1 MKPFIKRFSI
11 IGGGGFGHEVISYIR
26 ELYYDMNLEIRV
38 WDKNPDIN
46 LIDIPEL
53 HFGGSLDNI
62 SVHPSEE
69 VLICIG
75 DCKIRSKISDFLN
88 SRGINLGKFIH
99 PAAVISSFSQIESGC
114 IIFPFSCISTDACI
128 GFNTVINSHVAVG
141 HHATIGPNS
150 VISPHCLVSGGAK
163 LGSETFLGAAST
175 ITPGKSIGSSS
186 KIAAGSVVYRNAGS
200 GAFLSGNPARNFR
213 KVKNG

>member
-1 MKPFIKRFSI
+1 MKSLKRRFSI
-11 IGGGGFGHEVISYIR
+11 IGGGGFGQEVVSYIY
-26 ELYYDMNLEIRV
+26 ELYRDENLEIRV

-46 LIDIPEL
+46 FNEIPGL
-53 HFGGSLDNI
+53 TFGGSLDNI
-62 SVHPSEE
+62 SVCLSEE

-75 DCKIRSKISDFLN
+75 DCKIRSSISDFLN

-99 PAAVISSFSQIESGC
+99 PSAVISSFAQIEPGC
-114 IIFPFSCISTDACI
+114 IILPFSCISTDVFI
-128 GFNTVINSHVAVG
+128 GCNTVINSHVAVG

-150 VISPHCLVSGGAK
+150 VISPQCLISGGAR
-163 LGSETFLGAAST
+163 LGSETFLGAASI

-186 KIAAGSVVYRNAGS
+186 KIAAGSVVYRNADS